1 MDSETFIDEQG
12 RIKIPLEVRKKMNL
26 KPGEKVLFKFEND
39 KIVIIK
45 AIAPKEF
52 IEKAKE
58 FRKHLSEVTDE
69 PLPPIKKIFE

>member
-1 MDSETFIDEQG
+1 MDSETIIDEQG
-12 RIKIPLEVRKKMNL
+12 RIKIPLDVRKKMNL
-26 KPGEKVLFKFEND
+26 NPGEKVLFKIENE
-39 KIVIIK
+39 KIVIVK